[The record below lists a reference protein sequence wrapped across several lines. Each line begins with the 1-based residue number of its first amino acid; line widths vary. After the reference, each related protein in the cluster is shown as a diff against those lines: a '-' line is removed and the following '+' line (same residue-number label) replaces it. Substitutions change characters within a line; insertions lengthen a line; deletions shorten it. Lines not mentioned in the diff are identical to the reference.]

1 MMTNST
7 HHDEQQ
13 DQKSWPMANKD
24 RPVVGLTVDEERP
37 QTAKSETTPSRG
49 HHYFHTHNFTQ
60 TMYASLR
67 KRMILLSIALM
78 LLTAALGWLPQ
89 LRRLPKE
96 LVEADASTNSS
107 FQEANDNKS
116 KTSYTAAETASL
128 RSPHS
133 KRQRSWWHRQ
143 SSRKR
148 HTSPYRFSTEF
159 FTFPYPQ
166 LYAPHLTSQPEE
178 TTTTEADLARP
189 NPHNL
194 LLVDDSSSEETDNNN
209 HKPKLFAPSL
219 EDRVPLPLPPPQAK
233 DTKQRKKKDIK
244 KHKDKA

>member
-1 MMTNST
+1 MTNST

-13 DQKSWPMANKD
+13 DQKSRPMAYKD
-24 RPVVGLTVDEERP
+24 RPVVVLTVDEERP

-49 HHYFHTHNFTQ
+49 HHYSHVHNFTL
-60 TMYASLR
+60 TMYAALR

-89 LRRLPKE
+89 LRRLPHE
-96 LVEADASTNSS
+96 LVEAEAPPNCS

-116 KTSYTAAETASL
+116 KTANTAAETSSL

-133 KRQRSWWHRQ
+133 KRQRSWWHHH

-166 LYAPHLTSQPEE
+166 LYAPHLTSQQED

-194 LLVDDSSSEETDNNN
+194 LLVDDSSSEETDDNN

-219 EDRVPLPLPPPQAK
+219 EDRVPLPLPRPKAK
-233 DTKQRKKKDIK
+233 DTKQRNKEGTKNH
-244 KHKDKA
+244 KHKA